1 MKFPRVIIA
10 AIGLLAAVSPAFS
23 QTDACPTYGSL
34 GGGNIS
40 RTEAVFTY
48 NFPAIRIPPLEV
60 KGEPYSGQNTSQ
72 IVRTLANGTHLT
84 QPVQV
89 SPMFYRDSMGRT
101 RTDPVMMNTL
111 GPASTV
117 QVSRPYEINDPVA
130 GYRYIIDDFH
140 QIVHRIAACKPARQD
155 NPAWL
160 NSAAEDLG
168 TQMMQGI
175 TVTGQRETT
184 TFPPGTYQGNDQT
197 VTRVRETWRS
207 VQLNLEFLSKII
219 SPEGETRTNTM
230 TNFSAAEPNPAL
242 FQPPQD
248 YRIIDETADFRITI
262 PVK

>member
-1 MKFPRVIIA
+1 MKFPRAIMA
-10 AIGLLAAVSPAFS
+10 AASLLAAVSPAFA

-40 RTEAVFTY
+40 RTEAIFTY
-48 NFPAIRIPPLEV
+48 NFPAIRILPLEV
-60 KGEPYSGQNTSQ
+60 KGEPYSGRNTGQ

-101 RTDPVMMNTL
+101 RTDPVMTNPPGAAGT
-111 GPASTV
+111 T

-130 GYRYIIDDFH
+130 GYRYIVDDFH

-155 NPAWL
+155 NPVWL
-160 NSAAEDLG
+160 NPAAEDLG
-168 TQMMQGI
+168 TQTMQGV

-197 VTRVRETWRS
+197 VTRVQETWRS
-207 VQLNLEFLSKII
+207 VQLNLEFLSKTTT
-219 SPEGETRTNTM
+219 PEGETRTNTM
-230 TNFSAAEPNPAL
+230 TNFSAAEPDPAL
-242 FQPPQD
+242 FRPPQG
-248 YRIIDETADFRITI
+248 YQIIDETADFRITI